1 MAQATV
7 LATTRSTRTLKSFI
21 SRRPLLT
28 YFVLSYAFFWL
39 VIGLFVAIVVG
50 VLRQQPSTLPA
61 WLMPLVVIAGSWMP
75 ALAAVIVT
83 GTLDGR
89 DGIRTLF
96 TKFLRFR
103 LPAKWYVA
111 ALIPFGLAFV
121 AALIYKLAGA
131 AAVAGVTLSLSF
143 VVALV
148 VSTLPGA
155 VGEEAGWR
163 GFALPRLLERYSPLK
178 AGLVLG
184 IVWAGWH
191 LPVMVAGG
199 YSGLSLLLYGVFF
212 TLGIISVSV
221 VMTWIYART
230 SKSLVPM
237 VIAHLSVNVGL
248 ALIGVGAAGSGST
261 LALTAI
267 MYSLVCL
274 TAIAVWAAGGL
285 SPRPISLKSV
295 PRPA

>member
-1 MAQATV
+1 
-7 LATTRSTRTLKSFI
+7 
-21 SRRPLLT
+21 LT

-131 AAVAGVTLSLSF
+131 PAVAGVTLSFSF

-148 VSTLPGA
+148 VPLSP
-155 VGEEAGWR
+155 EPW
-163 GFALPRLLERYSPLK
+163 ER
-178 AGLVLG
+178 
-184 IVWAGWH
+184 
-191 LPVMVAGG
+191 
-199 YSGLSLLLYGVFF
+199 
-212 TLGIISVSV
+212 
-221 VMTWIYART
+221 RQ
-230 SKSLVPM
+230 
-237 VIAHLSVNVGL
+237 
-248 ALIGVGAAGSGST
+248 VGAA
-261 LALTAI
+261 LRCRV
-267 MYSLVCL
+267 YSKDIAHSKPASSSELFGLVGIC
-274 TAIAVWAAGGL
+274 
-285 SPRPISLKSV
+285 P
-295 PRPA
+295 

>member
-1 MAQATV
+1 MAQATF
-7 LATTRSTRTLKSFI
+7 LATTRTTRTLKSFI

-28 YFVLSYAFFWL
+28 FFVLSYAFFWL
-39 VIGLFVAIVVG
+39 VIGLFAAIVLG

-89 DGIRTLF
+89 DGIRRLF
-96 TKFLRFR
+96 AKFLRFR
-103 LPAKWYVA
+103 LPVKWYVA

-121 AALIYKLAGA
+121 AALIYKLGGA
-131 AAVAGVTLSLSF
+131 AAVAGVTLSVGF

-163 GFALPRLLERYSPLK
+163 GFALPLLLERYSPLK

-191 LPVMVAGG
+191 LPVLVAGG
-199 YSGLSLLLYGVFF
+199 YSGLSLLLYGAFF
-212 TLGIISVSV
+212 TVGIISVSV
-221 VMTWIYART
+221 LMTWIYGRT

-285 SPRPISLKSV
+285 SPRPISIKNV
-295 PRPA
+295 PLPA